1 MGTQRYE
8 LFGLRKVFLRGNKLF
23 SIKQKCTNAI
33 RIILLAFQLFTR
45 DDDEPLITKIGRVRD
60 ILGQYLYIFHIANLF
75 IVLFIENKTKTV
87 RVCRYVVLYFWH
99 LQQLLYDS
107 DDDDDVGGAV
117 DGDGLRATWV

>member
-1 MGTQRYE
+1 M
-8 LFGLRKVFLRGNKLF
+8 
-23 SIKQKCTNAI
+23 
-33 RIILLAFQLFTR
+33 
-45 DDDEPLITKIGRVRD
+45 RD

-117 DGDGLRATWV
+117 DGDGLRATWVWIKADGDLILMKQL